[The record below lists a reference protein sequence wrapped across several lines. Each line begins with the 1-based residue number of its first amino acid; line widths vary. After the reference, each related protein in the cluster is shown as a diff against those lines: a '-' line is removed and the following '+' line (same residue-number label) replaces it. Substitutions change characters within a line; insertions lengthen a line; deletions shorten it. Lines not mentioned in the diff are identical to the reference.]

1 VNQTPITT
9 ATKIHSPKK
18 LQKDKKKN
26 GEKTKNVQGPKPKL
40 KLLFFSTYSS
50 KQRNYIKLISSI
62 FFSSQQDLHTII
74 SPAIFPSSFYDHV

>member
-9 ATKIHSPKK
+9 ATKIRSPKK
-18 LQKDKKKN
+18 LQKDKKN

-40 KLLFFSTYSS
+40 KLLFFPTYSS
-50 KQRNYIKLISSI
+50 KQINYIKLISSI
-62 FFSSQQDLHTII
+62 FFSSQQDLHTTI